1 MPRGPHPP
9 AQTLAL
15 WPETQALR
23 LTRRPTCRPE
33 QGEIF
38 STTPVRQDHVFARH
52 NKFGSFQVK
61 IEQKTGTRTKTQK
74 TNTTK
79 TKQKNDTK
87 TEQKTMVADNI
98 PTAGQ
103 RAVHFR
109 ILAIIGVAAACGLSV
124 PASVVLAPRCM
135 HYTLAH
141 LLCTN
146 SGLRPM
152 MTQIHLHTLC
162 FTAFHP
168 SSTLGPSLSTTD
180 RVACLPAPREP
191 APSAR

>member
-1 MPRGPHPP
+1 MVPAPGPNSSLMARDPG
-9 AQTLAL
+9 LASDS
-15 WPETQALR
+15 T
-23 LTRRPTCRPE
+23 TSTCRPE

-38 STTPVRQDHVFARH
+38 STPLPSPLRQDHVFARH

-61 IEQKTGTRTKTQK
+61 IEQKTETRTK

-87 TEQKTMVADNI
+87 TEQKTMVADNV

-124 PASVVLAPRCM
+124 PASGPR
-135 HYTLAH
+135 T
-141 LLCTN
+141 
-146 SGLRPM
+146 S
-152 MTQIHLHTLC
+152 LHALY
-162 FTAFHP
+162 
-168 SSTLGPSLSTTD
+168 
-180 RVACLPAPREP
+180 ACAPAPCNSVVFGP
-191 APSAR
+191 

>member
-1 MPRGPHPP
+1 MGPAPGP
-9 AQTLAL
+9 NSSLMARDPGLASY
-15 WPETQALR
+15 
-23 LTRRPTCRPE
+23 LTTYCRPE

-38 STTPVRQDHVFARH
+38 STTLPSPLRQDHVFARH

-61 IEQKTGTRTKTQK
+61 IEQKTGTRTKTEK

-87 TEQKTMVADNI
+87 TEQKTMVADNV

-124 PASVVLAPRCM
+124 PASGPRTSLHALYACTSL
-135 HYTLAH
+135 HRVTLW
-141 LLCTN
+141 
-146 SGLRPM
+146 GLRSM
-152 MTQIHLHTLC
+152 MTQTHLHTLC
-162 FTAFHP
+162 FTAF
-168 SSTLGPSLSTTD
+168 STLGS
-180 RVACLPAPREP
+180 
-191 APSAR
+191 